1 MKHKYFLKKLELI
14 ISEIE
19 NQLRRNEYK
28 TEKYFKNHKLSFT
41 WVYEYDF
48 NPKRKYFESPKIYH
62 ALHPF
67 IHSRKLK
74 DSINENEAQEI
85 IEHFYKNK
93 KEAVSN
99 IQLFKDEK
107 QKKYY
112 LFFEE
117 HNQLN
122 KEEAFYL
129 YCSHNLFKE
138 YKNIKFYIKQK
149 VFSSKSK
156 EQSEH
161 FIQKSQYALESLSAK
176 LINEVNPTSNN
187 DFLELSNNLNNTE
200 CLKIAYIYVEKLLQ
214 FIEVEYQE
222 FLNVNIKVP
231 YRTILFHE
239 NKMAPKLEKVKSIL
253 LKLNIDQELLKT
265 AYLPILRFSTLS
277 IQDKITY
284 QEFNYCCEYINEL
297 EVFCNNNSIN
307 EIEKKLHWWLLKL
320 NYNDVN
326 FFYWLTKKIKAE
338 VKAEDT
344 ESKKINALYK
354 CLKFVNQNQI
364 LISNRYNNKIPD
376 IKQQITQWIEEEIEY
391 RTKKVLYNSTNENIP
406 NIINNKEKIHVG
418 LSVAQLSWFVNLL
431 VQSNIIKTKNQKDII
446 RFVADNFQTDNQK
459 EISPTSLY
467 SKYYN
472 VESSTKETMKLKLID
487 LLNRTK

>member
-1 MKHKYFLKKLELI
+1 M
-14 ISEIE
+14 SS
-19 NQLRRNEYK
+19 NESNTDGK
-28 TEKYFKNHKLSFT
+28 PKSKAE
-41 WVYEYDF
+41 
-48 NPKRKYFESPKIYH
+48 KRKEDNEKKKI
-62 ALHPF
+62 
-67 IHSRKLK
+67 
-74 DSINENEAQEI
+74 EQ
-85 IEHFYKNK
+85 NK
-93 KEAVSN
+93 KELKDVADMEKAWEDARVFQTIIAKALQNRKQPLMVNGKDVSIPKSYPEYPSMSEYQKKKVAVAWNGKYFIFISN
-99 IQLFKDEK
+99 HYCAVTFCLLIALSDSDRIAITAGAVLLSEQSRNKAETSRAAVTSPDEMFRLAILMAHSDLKPLFHATKHPLTRVQLDARSSGEESVAASVDPYAELAIIFNTGKYKDDTITFRNILCHYDADGIQLNEIKETINHLDQFA
-107 QKKYY
+107 
-112 LFFEE
+112 LSTEE
-117 HNQLN
+117 IAKRCGHLN
-122 KEEAFYL
+122 P
-129 YCSHNLFKE
+129 NLHPV
-138 YKNIKFYIKQK
+138 IRD
-149 VFSSKSK
+149 
-156 EQSEH
+156 
-161 FIQKSQYALESLSAK
+161 AK
-176 LINEVNPTSNN
+176 W
-187 DFLELSNNLNNTE
+187 
-200 CLKIAYIYVEKLLQ
+200 
-214 FIEVEYQE
+214 IE
-222 FLNVNIKVP
+222 
-231 YRTILFHE
+231 
-239 NKMAPKLEKVKSIL
+239 
-253 LKLNIDQELLKT
+253 
-265 AYLPILRFSTLS
+265 
-277 IQDKITY
+277 DK
-284 QEFNYCCEYINEL
+284 
-297 EVFCNNNSIN
+297 IN